1 MLHRIFVKE
10 GAAPELLRCIA
21 ARMHYPY
28 LGQNKFEILTYRP
41 RITKYA
47 ALLFPVSV
55 QYPNTILCIC
65 HENGT
70 ELTFQAGRVLSVAKM
85 LLTNAINNGL
95 RLTTVL
101 GESDAQKYGYTIRNC
116 IRCFPGANKTAYVFR
131 IAIHTA
137 TRKDC
142 QCREGDTSVVTVYSD
157 GRIVADD

>member
-70 ELTFQAGRVLSVAKM
+70 ELTFQAGRVLSVAKF
-85 LLTNAINNGL
+85 LQT
-95 RLTTVL
+95 RLTPEADQILSNQLSHILASVPNPETLNDRPYIRLLRMELCFLHIRQKLLPWADIPTVQ
-101 GESDAQKYGYTIRNC
+101 ERS
-116 IRCFPGANKTAYVFR
+116 
-131 IAIHTA
+131 
-137 TRKDC
+137 
-142 QCREGDTSVVTVYSD
+142 
-157 GRIVADD
+157 

>member
-55 QYPNTILCIC
+55 QYPNAILCIC

-70 ELTFQAGRVLSVAKM
+70 ELTFQAGRILSVAKF
-85 LLTNAINNGL
+85 LQT
-95 RLTTVL
+95 RLTPEADRIL
-101 GESDAQKYGYTIRNC
+101 SDQLSHILASVPNPETLNDRPYIRLLRMELCFLHIRQKLLPR
-116 IRCFPGANKTAYVFR
+116 
-131 IAIHTA
+131 
-137 TRKDC
+137 
-142 QCREGDTSVVTVYSD
+142 
-157 GRIVADD
+157 ADIPAVQERS

>member
-55 QYPNTILCIC
+55 QYPNIILCIC

-70 ELTFQAGRVLSVAKM
+70 DNPYPSKFEKADFSPTDSTYKNYMLFPTEDDADLYLQLKQDWTELR
-85 LLTNAINNGL
+85 
-95 RLTTVL
+95 RLTSSFTTQFQFTP
-101 GESDAQKYGYTIRNC
+101 DNIRKLHEFVEFLQNLM
-116 IRCFPGANKTAYVFR
+116 TE
-131 IAIHTA
+131 
-137 TRKDC
+137 KDN
-142 QCREGDTSVVTVYSD
+142 RD
-157 GRIVADD
+157 